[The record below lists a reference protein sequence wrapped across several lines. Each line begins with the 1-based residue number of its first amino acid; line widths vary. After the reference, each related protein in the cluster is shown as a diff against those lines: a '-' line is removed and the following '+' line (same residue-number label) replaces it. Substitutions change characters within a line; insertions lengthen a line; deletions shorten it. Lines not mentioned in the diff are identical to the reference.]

1 MNELVALNVRNWLV
15 RVDVVTL
22 VVIDGGVGDGASCV
36 LVVNVVLVA
45 VLVGSH
51 GSAIADGVIPVLVV
65 VIVGVVAV
73 ANTIICS

>member
-1 MNELVALNVRNWLV
+1 M
-15 RVDVVTL
+15 
-22 VVIDGGVGDGASCV
+22 VIDGGVGDGASCV